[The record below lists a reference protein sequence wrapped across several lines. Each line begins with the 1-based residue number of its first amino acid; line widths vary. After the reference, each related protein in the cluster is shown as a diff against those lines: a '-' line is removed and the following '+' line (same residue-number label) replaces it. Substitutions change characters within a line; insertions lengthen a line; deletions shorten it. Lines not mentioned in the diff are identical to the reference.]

1 VTGVIDSQ
9 SVKAPQAETK
19 GYDTGKKI
27 VGRKRHIAVDTYGWL
42 LMINRTTAGICDS
55 AGA

>member
-1 VTGVIDSQ
+1 MAGVIDSQ

-19 GYDTGKKI
+19 GYDAGKKI

-42 LMINRTTAGICDS
+42 LMINPTTAGICDS